1 MLNWFLLTLL
11 HPFTTICIPH
21 KQFMLPYNDHHMS
34 RTQDI
39 LPGILGSAQFEF
51 EIWGKP
57 NLTFSSWLILTF
69 SSWLILGRRYQ
80 VSEANS
86 FDSLAY
92 LSVFYTY
99 HNLDCRQMSWS
110 NPNALFLLE
119 TSLETSSIS
128 RWSMPSTCFSICFL
142 KVASQEALMA
152 KKALVR
158 MYA

>member
-1 MLNWFLLTLL
+1 MCWIYFVWLCFIPLPPYVYLINNSCYHTMII
-11 HPFTTICIPH
+11 ICH
-21 KQFMLPYNDHHMS
+21 ELKTFYQES
-34 RTQDI
+34 
-39 LPGILGSAQFEF
+39 LGVLSLKFGENQT
-51 EIWGKP
+51 
-57 NLTFSSWLILTF
+57 LTFSF
-69 SSWLILGRRYQ
+69 WLILGRRYQ